1 MAVVTRGGNLPDT
14 GVTKAQVYAMVDSAT
29 VTAIEKADVSATAGL
44 AAAQLD
50 LAGVTTNMTYGAGV
64 HPKRSIILTAAG
76 ATVPATNGAE
86 QAQSDD
92 VTEGQPSFWTLNY
105 DKTTDEHAYWTFV
118 MPDSY
123 DDDNI
128 TATVYWTCIDD
139 TTASAQVQFE
149 LSFSQLTTSDSIIG
163 AMGTATAIDD
173 IIPASGFAAGDLV
186 ISSATAITGAN
197 FGDAGDLIICKLD
210 RDIDGPAGT
219 DVNADVKVLAVKL
232 EWGKDQDTD

>member
-1 MAVVTRGGNLPDT
+1 MATITHGGTLPDSSA
-14 GVTKAQVYAMVDSAT
+14 KADFYAIIDNAT
-29 VTAIEKADVSATAGL
+29 VGAIANADIAAGAAIEATKL
-44 AAAQLD
+44 ALTGID
-50 LAGVTTNMTYGAGV
+50 SDMTYAASH
-64 HPKRSIILTAAG
+64 HPKRSIILTASG

-92 VTEGQPSFWTLNY
+92 ATEGQPSWWSLNF

-123 DDDNI
+123 DDDAV
-128 TATVYWTCIDD
+128 TVTVYWTCIDD

-149 LSFSQLTTSDSIIG
+149 VSFSQLTTSDSIIG
-163 AMGTATAIDD
+163 AMGTATEIDD

-186 ISSATAITGAN
+186 ISSATAVTGAN

-219 DVNADVKVLAVKL
+219 DVNGDVKVLALKI